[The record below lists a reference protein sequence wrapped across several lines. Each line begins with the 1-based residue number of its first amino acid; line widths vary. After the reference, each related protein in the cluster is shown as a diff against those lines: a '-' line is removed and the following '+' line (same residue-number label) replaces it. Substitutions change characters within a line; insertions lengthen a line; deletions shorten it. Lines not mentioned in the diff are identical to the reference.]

1 MKSRFSSLILG
12 SLLIAS
18 GAAWAQSAVLSK
30 HGFGTVRGTA
40 CVGPIS
46 PSSSD
51 GVQIVGSTTGR
62 QRLTWQVYS
71 VSSETADALVFETT
85 ARSVNEV
92 IPPEG
97 NLLYHACV
105 VKSSG
110 AAQAYDL
117 VLNSEE
123 L

>member
-1 MKSRFSSLILG
+1 MKTMLSRLFIG
-12 SLLIAS
+12 SLLFAAS
-18 GAAWAQSAVLSK
+18 TAWAQSAVLSK

-40 CVGPIS
+40 CVGPVA
-46 PSSSD
+46 PTSSE
-51 GVQIVGSTTGR
+51 GVQIIGSTTGS

-85 ARSVNEV
+85 ARSVNAV

-105 VKSSG
+105 VKAG

-117 VLNSEE
+117 VLNTEE

>member
-1 MKSRFSSLILG
+1 MRLRFSGLIVG
-12 SLLIAS
+12 SLLLAS
-18 GAAWAQSAVLSK
+18 GAAWAQSAVLTK

-40 CVGPIS
+40 CVGPVA
-46 PSSSD
+46 PSSSA
-51 GVQIVGSTTGR
+51 GVQIIGSTTGS

-71 VSSETADALVFETT
+71 VSSQTADALVFETT
-85 ARSVNEV
+85 ARSVNAV

-105 VKSSG
+105 VKTG

-117 VLNSEE
+117 VLNTEE

>member
-1 MKSRFSSLILG
+1 MKSKLSRLLLG
-12 SLLIAS
+12 SLFLAS

-51 GVQIVGSTTGR
+51 GVQIVGSTTGTR
-62 QRLTWQVYS
+62 SLKWQVYS
-71 VSSETADALVFETT
+71 GSSETADALVFATT

-105 VKSSG
+105 VKAAG

-123 L
+123 M

>member
-1 MKSRFSSLILG
+1 MKSTVSR
-12 SLLIAS
+12 LLVGTLLLAS

-51 GVQIVGSTTGR
+51 GVQIIGSTTGR
-62 QRLTWQVYS
+62 PLTWRVYS

-105 VKSSG
+105 VKSAG

>member
-1 MKSRFSSLILG
+1 MKTLLSRLVLG
-12 SLLIAS
+12 SLLF
-18 GAAWAQSAVLSK
+18 GATTAWAQSVVLSK

-51 GVQIVGSTTGR
+51 GVQIVGSTTGT

-71 VSSETADALVFETT
+71 VSSQTADTLVFSTT
-85 ARSVNEV
+85 ARSVNAV
-92 IPPEG
+92 VPPEA

-105 VKSSG
+105 VKTG

>member
-1 MKSRFSSLILG
+1 MRLRFSGLIVG
-12 SLLIAS
+12 SLLLAS
-18 GAAWAQSAVLSK
+18 GAAWAQSAVLTK

-40 CVGPIS
+40 CVGPVA
-46 PSSSD
+46 PSSSE
-51 GVQIVGSTTGR
+51 GVQIIGSTTGT

-71 VSSETADALVFETT
+71 VSSQTADALVFETT
-85 ARSVNEV
+85 ARSVNVV

-105 VKSSG
+105 VKSG

-117 VLNSEE
+117 VLNTEE

>member
-1 MKSRFSSLILG
+1 VCRTRRALVERRRADRGLHDRSPAAHLAGLLG
-12 SLLIAS
+12 LLAD
-18 GAAWAQSAVLSK
+18 
-30 HGFGTVRGTA
+30 R
-40 CVGPIS
+40 
-46 PSSSD
+46 
-51 GVQIVGSTTGR
+51 
-62 QRLTWQVYS
+62 
-71 VSSETADALVFETT
+71 DALVFETT

-92 IPPEG
+92 IPPRG

-105 VKSSG
+105 VKAG

>member
-1 MKSRFSSLILG
+1 MKSTFSRLLVG
-12 SLLIAS
+12 SLLLAS
-18 GAAWAQSAVLSK
+18 GAAWAQSAVISK

-40 CVGPIS
+40 CVGPIA
-46 PSSSD
+46 PSSSA
-51 GVQIVGSTTGR
+51 GVQIIGSTTGT

-71 VSSETADALVFETT
+71 VSSQTADALVFETT
-85 ARSVNEV
+85 ARRVNEV

-105 VKSSG
+105 VKAG

>member
-1 MKSRFSSLILG
+1 MKSRFSRLILG
-12 SLLIAS
+12 SLLLAS

-51 GVQIVGSTTGR
+51 GVQIVGSTTGT

-71 VSSETADALVFETT
+71 VSSQTADALVFETT

-105 VKSSG
+105 VKTG

>member
-1 MKSRFSSLILG
+1 MKSRLFQIVLG
-12 SLLIAS
+12 SLVLAS

-30 HGFGTVRGTA
+30 HGFGTVRGRA
-40 CVGPIS
+40 CVGPVA
-46 PSSSD
+46 PTSSA
-51 GVQIVGSTTGR
+51 GVQIIGSTTGA

-71 VSSETADALVFETT
+71 VSSQTADALVFETT

-92 IPPEG
+92 IAPEG

-105 VKSSG
+105 VKAAG

-117 VLNSEE
+117 VLNTEE

>member
-1 MKSRFSSLILG
+1 MRLRFSGLIVG
-12 SLLIAS
+12 SLLLAS
-18 GAAWAQSAVLSK
+18 GAAWAQSAVLTK

-40 CVGPIS
+40 CVGPVS
-46 PSSSD
+46 PSSSE
-51 GVQIVGSTTGR
+51 GVQIIGSTTGS

-85 ARSVNEV
+85 ARSVNAV

-105 VKSSG
+105 VKAG

-117 VLNSEE
+117 VLNTEE

>member
-1 MKSRFSSLILG
+1 MRLRFSGLIVG
-12 SLLIAS
+12 SLLLAS
-18 GAAWAQSAVLSK
+18 GAAWAQSAVLTK

-40 CVGPIS
+40 CVGPVA
-46 PSSSD
+46 PSSSE
-51 GVQIVGSTTGR
+51 GVQIIGSTTGT

-71 VSSETADALVFETT
+71 VSSQTADALVFETT
-85 ARSVNEV
+85 ARSVNAV

-105 VKSSG
+105 VKTG

-117 VLNSEE
+117 VLNTEE